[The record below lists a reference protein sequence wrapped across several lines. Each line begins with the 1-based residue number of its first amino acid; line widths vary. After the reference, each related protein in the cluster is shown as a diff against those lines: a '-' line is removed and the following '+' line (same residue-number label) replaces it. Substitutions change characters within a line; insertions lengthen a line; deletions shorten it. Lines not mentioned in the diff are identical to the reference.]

1 MALQKEV
8 RFELEKRARP
18 ADIDSE
24 AEEDEDDVI
33 RLLDDSEALELVEF
47 DPKVDPTDSWDPPH
61 SMATFLDKHFNWSLS
76 DAEKEAILKDFPKP
90 KSSALTEEKG

>member
-47 DPKVDPTDSWDPPH
+47 DPKVDPTHPIPWPL
-61 SMATFLDKHFNWSLS
+61 F
-76 DAEKEAILKDFPKP
+76 
-90 KSSALTEEKG
+90 